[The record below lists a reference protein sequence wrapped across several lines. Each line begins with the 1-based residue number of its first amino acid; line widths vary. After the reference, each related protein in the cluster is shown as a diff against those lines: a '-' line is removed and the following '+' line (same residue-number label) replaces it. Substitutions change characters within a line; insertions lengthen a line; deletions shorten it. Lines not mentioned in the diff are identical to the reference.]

1 MTTKEPSRLT
11 KALLETADDMRRAG
25 VIDALTHAKV
35 TLRHLG
41 NKADVVT
48 EPISGPE
55 NPQAARRRPPQPGGL
70 CPLSQPDGRIR
81 VPTGARRQAAERSRA
96 RLAQCHS
103 AQGHR
108 GHFVDAATSQSI
120 RPAAAIRPHE
130 AR

>member
-11 KALLETADDMRRAG
+11 KALLETADDMRRAD

-55 NPQAARRRPPQPGGL
+55 IRKLREDAH
-70 CPLSQPDGRIR
+70 LSQAVFARYLNLTVGYVSQLERGAKRPSGPALVLLNVIR
-81 VPTGARRQAAERSRA
+81 RKGIE
-96 RLAQCHS
+96 
-103 AQGHR
+103 
-108 GHFVDAATSQSI
+108 
-120 RPAAAIRPHE
+120 AIL
-130 AR
+130 

>member
-1 MTTKEPSRLT
+1 MTTKEPSRLI

-55 NPQAARRRPPQPGGL
+55 IRKLREDAH
-70 CPLSQPDGRIR
+70 LSQA
-81 VPTGARRQAAERSRA
+81 VFARY
-96 RLAQCHS
+96 LNLTV
-103 AQGHR
+103 G
-108 GHFVDAATSQSI
+108 
-120 RPAAAIRPHE
+120 
-130 AR
+130 

>member
-1 MTTKEPSRLT
+1 MRTKEPSRLT

-55 NPQAARRRPPQPGGL
+55 IRKLREDAH
-70 CPLSQPDGRIR
+70 LSQAVFARYLNLTVGYVSQLERGAKRPSGPALVLLNVIR
-81 VPTGARRQAAERSRA
+81 RKGIE
-96 RLAQCHS
+96 
-103 AQGHR
+103 
-108 GHFVDAATSQSI
+108 
-120 RPAAAIRPHE
+120 AIL
-130 AR
+130 